1 MDLEGRLGFR
11 GKDVFKPKTPPL
23 LFHHADEVGYC
34 VPGEIIPPDLE
45 VKAGNIFAA
54 DYANLVNWLS
64 GEIGFQPVF
73 MSVGRFDDRRTV
85 GITQYYNYKPVLF
98 SYSDT
103 LGGVFTD
110 YKVWENIL
118 FGLVES
124 PSDARDQLF
133 RPNLTREDWI
143 KKSLAEPGSVQLLVP
158 SLDLSKADKICA
170 RTHSQVDEL
179 AELGFEVRKIALRT

>member
-1 MDLEGRLGFR
+1 
-11 GKDVFKPKTPPL
+11 
-23 LFHHADEVGYC
+23 
-34 VPGEIIPPDLE
+34 
-45 VKAGNIFAA
+45 
-54 DYANLVNWLS
+54 
-64 GEIGFQPVF
+64 